1 MLIAPSMLACDFR
14 HISRE
19 ANRALQAGADWLHLD
34 VMDGSFVD
42 NISFGP
48 DICAAIRAS
57 VPTDAYLDAHLM
69 IDAPDHYLPRF
80 LKAGMNMITI
90 HVEREGHIDLHTTL
104 AAIRTGGAQAGL
116 AINPAT
122 PVSKLLPYLT
132 EADMILVMSVVPG
145 FGGQMVRPFA
155 VGIKIIQPQPAET
168 AQKLYFEQ
176 RRFALIVAK
185 KHTVQVHAV
194 QQHDIESVKS
204 RIAMLRCHGTD
215 RVDRPIAFQRQPVN
229 RRKLLVDVQPDHRTG
244 FFEERT
250 ISKRRHDAAVH
261 PQRPIVSKLIAIKNL
276 RVQAA
281 RSQHA

>member
-90 HVEREGHIDLHTTL
+90 HVEREGHIDLRTTL

-145 FGGQMVRPFA
+145 FGGQSFMEHVLDKVRF
-155 VGIKIIQPQPAET
+155 
-168 AQKLYFEQ
+168 LDEQ
-176 RRFALIVAK
+176 RTQRDLHYLIQMDGGIGPRQAPLCRQAGADCLVAGSSTFK
-185 KHTVQVHAV
+185 A
-194 QQHDIESVKS
+194 
-204 RIAMLRCHGTD
+204 
-215 RVDRPIAFQRQPVN
+215 
-229 RRKLLVDVQPDHRTG
+229 PDM
-244 FFEERT
+244 
-250 ISKRRHDAAVH
+250 AA
-261 PQRPIVSKLIAIKNL
+261 AI
-276 RVQAA
+276 
-281 RSQHA
+281 RSMK